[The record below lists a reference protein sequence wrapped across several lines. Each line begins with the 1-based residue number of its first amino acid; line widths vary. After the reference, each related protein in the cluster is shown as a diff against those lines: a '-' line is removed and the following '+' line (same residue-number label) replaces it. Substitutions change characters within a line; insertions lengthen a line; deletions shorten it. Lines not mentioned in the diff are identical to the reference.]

1 MKALKKYWFVVLL
14 VVVVLFMFSQ
24 SNYSNRFL
32 KKLIKEDKTKIKE
45 ANKRIDSLKLVLS
58 TYQPNETYQ
67 AKIDSLKQELEYQ
80 KKINYEKVI
89 YIYRSANFDS
99 KYELLSNTISEGY
112 IK

>member
-14 VVVVLFMFSQ
+14 ALVVLFMFSQ

-80 KKINYEKVI
+80 KTINYEKVI
-89 YIYRSANFDS
+89 IRYRSLDFNDKFDA
-99 KYELLSNTISEGY
+99 LSSE
-112 IK
+112 INKE